1 MIVHLCEIIIH
12 VYVHMHKDDMKYGYK
27 MKIMAIL
34 NELLLTFNFFH
45 TLAYI
50 D

>member
-1 MIVHLCEIIIH
+1 M
-12 VYVHMHKDDMKYGYK
+12 YMKYGYK

-34 NELLLTFNFFH
+34 NGGIGLLLIFNFFLS
-45 TLAYI
+45 LAYI